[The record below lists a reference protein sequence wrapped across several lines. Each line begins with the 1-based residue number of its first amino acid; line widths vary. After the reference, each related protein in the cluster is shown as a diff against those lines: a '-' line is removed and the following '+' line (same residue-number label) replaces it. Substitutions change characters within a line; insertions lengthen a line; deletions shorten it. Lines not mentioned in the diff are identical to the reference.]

1 MIRYVKGI
9 YSMNING
16 GIVVE
21 TQSGLGLEI
30 FLPANSPIYRYGEG
44 ETIMV
49 YTSMIVKEDDISLY
63 GFHNRDNLEIFER
76 LITVS
81 GVGAKGAMSIL
92 STLEA
97 AELKRAIA
105 FEDAKEISRANG
117 IGKKTAERII
127 LELKDKLAKT
137 DIPAYVPP
145 ADTADVSSDSR
156 SEAITALVA
165 LGYTKAEAFN
175 AVASINDEGLS
186 SEEYI
191 KKALKNQK
199 HLKIHPFIPV
209 YFRPPKRGFPS
220 RTDA

>member
-63 GFHNRDNLEIFER
+63 GFHNIDNLEIFER

-191 KKALKNQK
+191 KKALKN
-199 HLKIHPFIPV
+199 LF
-209 YFRPPKRGFPS
+209 
-220 RTDA
+220 

>member
-105 FEDAKEISRANG
+105 FEDAK
-117 IGKKTAERII
+117 
-127 LELKDKLAKT
+127 
-137 DIPAYVPP
+137 
-145 ADTADVSSDSR
+145 
-156 SEAITALVA
+156 
-165 LGYTKAEAFN
+165 
-175 AVASINDEGLS
+175 
-186 SEEYI
+186 
-191 KKALKNQK
+191 
-199 HLKIHPFIPV
+199 
-209 YFRPPKRGFPS
+209 
-220 RTDA
+220 

>member
-156 SEAITALVA
+156 REAITALVT

-191 KKALKNQK
+191 KKALKN
-199 HLKIHPFIPV
+199 LF
-209 YFRPPKRGFPS
+209 
-220 RTDA
+220 

>member
-127 LELKDKLAKT
+127 LELKDKLSKT

-191 KKALKNQK
+191 KKALKN
-199 HLKIHPFIPV
+199 LF
-209 YFRPPKRGFPS
+209 
-220 RTDA
+220 

>member
-156 SEAITALVA
+156 SEAITALVT

-191 KKALKNQK
+191 KKALKN
-199 HLKIHPFIPV
+199 LF
-209 YFRPPKRGFPS
+209 
-220 RTDA
+220 

>member
-63 GFHNRDNLEIFER
+63 GFHNRDSLEIFER

-156 SEAITALVA
+156 SEAITALVT

-191 KKALKNQK
+191 KKALKN
-199 HLKIHPFIPV
+199 LF
-209 YFRPPKRGFPS
+209 
-220 RTDA
+220 

>member
-49 YTSMIVKEDDISLY
+49 NTSMIVKEDDISLY

-156 SEAITALVA
+156 SEAITALVT

-191 KKALKNQK
+191 KKALKN
-199 HLKIHPFIPV
+199 LF
-209 YFRPPKRGFPS
+209 
-220 RTDA
+220 

>member
-30 FLPANSPIYRYGEG
+30 FLPASSPIYRYGEG

-156 SEAITALVA
+156 SEAITALVT

-191 KKALKNQK
+191 KKALKN
-199 HLKIHPFIPV
+199 LF
-209 YFRPPKRGFPS
+209 
-220 RTDA
+220 

>member
-137 DIPAYVPP
+137 DIPSYVPP

-191 KKALKNQK
+191 KKALKN
-199 HLKIHPFIPV
+199 LF
-209 YFRPPKRGFPS
+209 
-220 RTDA
+220 

>member
-92 STLEA
+92 GTLEA

-156 SEAITALVA
+156 SEAITALVT

-191 KKALKNQK
+191 KKALKN
-199 HLKIHPFIPV
+199 LF
-209 YFRPPKRGFPS
+209 
-220 RTDA
+220 

>member
-1 MIRYVKGI
+1 MIRFVKGI
-9 YSMNING
+9 YSLNING

-191 KKALKNQK
+191 KKALKN
-199 HLKIHPFIPV
+199 LF
-209 YFRPPKRGFPS
+209 
-220 RTDA
+220 